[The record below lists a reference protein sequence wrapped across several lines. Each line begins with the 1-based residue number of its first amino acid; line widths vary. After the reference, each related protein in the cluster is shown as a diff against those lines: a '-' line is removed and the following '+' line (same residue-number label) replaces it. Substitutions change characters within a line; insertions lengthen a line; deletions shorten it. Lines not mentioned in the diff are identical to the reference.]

1 MPRTIFKL
9 SVTVAVLF
17 ASTTLMGCQ
26 QGTADEPKA
35 EQLTPA
41 ALVEPIDPQTNPIGA
56 SKARKTQMA
65 KDSEL
70 TAQLTELRQEVL
82 ALIGDARADNV
93 QQCRV
98 IGFGAK
104 PCGGPAGYIAA
115 SVKDI
120 DEATL
125 MAKVEAYN
133 AVNVE
138 NNNRLG
144 LMSDCAVEPRPE
156 VKLEQGV
163 CRLVTAKQN
172 QQF

>member
-1 MPRTIFKL
+1 MRTPTFKL
-9 SVTVAVLF
+9 SLTLAALI
-17 ASTTLMGCQ
+17 ASTALMGCQ
-26 QGTADEPKA
+26 QGTADEQTA

-41 ALVEPIDPQTNPIGA
+41 ALVEPIDPQTNPIAA
-56 SKARKTQMA
+56 SKARKNQMA
-65 KDSEL
+65 KDSDL
-70 TAQLTELRQEVL
+70 TAKLSELKQEVL
-82 ALIGDARADNV
+82 TLIGDARADDI

-115 SVKDI
+115 SVKNV

-133 AVNVE
+133 AANAE
-138 NNNRLG
+138 NNTRLG
-144 LMSDCAVEPRPE
+144 LMSDCAVVPRPE

-163 CRLVTAKQN
+163 CRLVTANQG